1 MNMFTRSGAAAL
13 AAALSLT
20 LAACGGTTTTNTSSS
35 SSAAATTTTT
45 SASSGSTT
53 STPGAMMPGS
63 GSAMMSAAP
72 STADGQHNA
81 ADLAFAQQ
89 MIVHHQGAIEMADLA
104 PSRAASQ
111 QVKDLAVR
119 IKAAQGPEIEQ
130 MQGWLTT
137 WAAAMPSS
145 TDASSS
151 EDTNGMGHSTSGM
164 GSQGQM
170 TSGGATTTMSMP
182 GMMSDGDMQQ
192 LTAASGTEFDR
203 LFLQQMIVHHQGALE
218 MADTELAQGSN
229 PAALAL
235 ARSIKTSQTA
245 EITEMQQMLQTL

>member
-1 MNMFTRSGAAAL
+1 MFARSGAAAL
-13 AAALSLT
+13 AAALTLT
-20 LAACGGTTTTNTSSS
+20 LTACGGTTDTST
-35 SSAAATTTTT
+35 SSAAETITT
-45 SASSGSTT
+45 SAAAGSTT

-63 GSAMMSAAP
+63 GSAMMSAGP
-72 STADGQHNA
+72 STADDQHNA

-104 PSRAASQ
+104 PTRAASQ

-119 IKAAQGPEIEQ
+119 IKAAQGPEIQQ

-145 TDASSS
+145 TNASSS
-151 EDTNGMGHSTSGM
+151 EDTSGLDHGMSGM
-164 GSQGQM
+164 GKEGEM
-170 TSGGATTTMSMP
+170 TSDGVTTTMSMP
-182 GMMSDGDMQQ
+182 GMMSDADMQQ
-192 LTAASGTEFDR
+192 LTAASGTDFDR

-218 MADTELAQGSN
+218 MADTELAQGSY

-235 ARSIKTSQTA
+235 AQSIKTSQTA

>member
-45 SASSGSTT
+45 SAATVSTT
-53 STPGAMMPGS
+53 SAPGAMMSGS

-72 STADGQHNA
+72 SAADAQHNA

-104 PSRAASQ
+104 PTRAASQ

-119 IKAAQGPEIEQ
+119 IKAAQGPEIQQ

-137 WAAAMPSS
+137 WGAAMPSS
-145 TDASSS
+145 TNASSS
-151 EDTNGMGHSTSGM
+151 EDTTGMDMGGM

-170 TSGGATTTMSMP
+170 TSGGVTTAMSIP
-182 GMMSDGDMQQ
+182 GMMSDADMQQ

-218 MADTELAQGSN
+218 MAGTELAQGSSA
-229 PAALAL
+229 AALAL
-235 ARSIKTSQTA
+235 AQSIKTSQTA

>member
-13 AAALSLT
+13 AAALTLT
-20 LAACGGTTTTNTSSS
+20 LAACGGTTDTSGS
-35 SSAAATTTTT
+35 SSATTTAASAAT
-45 SASSGSTT
+45 GSTT
-53 STPGAMMPGS
+53 STPGAMMSGS

-104 PSRAASQ
+104 PTRAASQ
-111 QVKDLAVR
+111 SVKDLAVR
-119 IKAAQGPEIEQ
+119 IKAAQGPEIQQ
-130 MQGWLTT
+130 MQGWLTS

-145 TDASSS
+145 TNASSS
-151 EDTNGMGHSTSGM
+151 EDTSGMDHGMSGM
-164 GSQGQM
+164 GKEGEM
-170 TSGGATTTMSMP
+170 TSGGVTTTMSMP
-182 GMMSDGDMQQ
+182 GMMSEADMQQ
-192 LTAASGTEFDR
+192 LTAASGTDFDR

-229 PAALAL
+229 TAALAL

-245 EITEMQQMLQTL
+245 EITEMQQMLQSL

>member
-1 MNMFTRSGAAAL
+1 MNMFARSGAAAL
-13 AAALSLT
+13 TAALT
-20 LAACGGTTTTNTSSS
+20 LAVAACGGTTDTSTAAS
-35 SSAAATTTTT
+35 SSAAATTT
-45 SASSGSTT
+45 SAAGGSTT
-53 STPGAMMPGS
+53 SPPGAMMSGA

-72 STADGQHNA
+72 SAADAQHNA

-137 WAAAMPSS
+137 WGAAMPSA
-145 TDASSS
+145 TNASSS
-151 EDTNGMGHSTSGM
+151 EDTTGMDMGGM

-170 TSGGATTTMSMP
+170 TSGGVTTAMSIP
-182 GMMSDGDMQQ
+182 GMMSDADMQQ

-218 MADTELAQGSN
+218 MAGTELAQGSSA
-229 PAALAL
+229 AALAL
-235 ARSIKTSQTA
+235 AQSIKTSQTA

>member
-1 MNMFTRSGAAAL
+1 MNMFARSGAAAL
-13 AAALSLT
+13 TAALTLT
-20 LAACGGTTTTNTSSS
+20 LAACGGTTDTSGS
-35 SSAAATTTTT
+35 SSAATTTA
-45 SASSGSTT
+45 SAGTVSTT
-53 STPGAMMPGS
+53 STPGAMMSGS

-72 STADGQHNA
+72 SAADAQHNA

-119 IKAAQGPEIEQ
+119 IKAAQGPEIQQ
-130 MQGWLTT
+130 MQGWLST
-137 WAAAMPSS
+137 WGAAMPSS
-145 TDASSS
+145 TNASSS
-151 EDTNGMGHSTSGM
+151 EDTTGMDMGGM

-170 TSGGATTTMSMP
+170 TSGGVTTAMSIP
-182 GMMSDGDMQQ
+182 GMMSDADMQQ

-229 PAALAL
+229 TAALAL
-235 ARSIKTSQTA
+235 AQAIKTSQTA
-245 EITEMQQMLQTL
+245 EITEMQQMLQSL

>member
-1 MNMFTRSGAAAL
+1 MNMFARSGAAAL
-13 AAALSLT
+13 AAALTLT
-20 LAACGGTTTTNTSSS
+20 LAACGGTTTTGS

-45 SASSGSTT
+45 TSAATGSTT

-72 STADGQHNA
+72 SPADGQHNA

-104 PSRAASQ
+104 PTRAASQ
-111 QVKDLAVR
+111 SVKDLAVR

-130 MQGWLTT
+130 MQGWLTS

-145 TDASSS
+145 ANASSS
-151 EDTNGMGHSTSGM
+151 EDTSGMDHGMSGM
-164 GSQGQM
+164 GKEGEM
-170 TSGGATTTMSMP
+170 TSGGVTTTMSMP
-182 GMMSDGDMQQ
+182 GMMSDADMQQ

-229 PAALAL
+229 TAALAL
-235 ARSIKTSQTA
+235 AQAIKTSQTA
-245 EITEMQQMLQTL
+245 EITEMQQMLQSL

>member
-1 MNMFTRSGAAAL
+1 MNMFARSGAAAL
-13 AAALSLT
+13 AAALTLT
-20 LAACGGTTTTNTSSS
+20 LAACGGTTTTTGS
-35 SSAAATTTTT
+35 SSAAATTTT
-45 SASSGSTT
+45 AAAGSTT

-72 STADGQHNA
+72 STGDGQHNA

-104 PSRAASQ
+104 PTRAASQ
-111 QVKDLAVR
+111 SVKDLAVR

-130 MQGWLTT
+130 MQGWLTS

-145 TDASSS
+145 ANASSS
-151 EDTNGMGHSTSGM
+151 EDTSGMDHGMSGM
-164 GSQGQM
+164 GKEGEM
-170 TSGGATTTMSMP
+170 TSGGVTTTMSMP
-182 GMMSDGDMQQ
+182 GMMSDADMQQ

-229 PAALAL
+229 TAALAL
-235 ARSIKTSQTA
+235 AQAIKTSQTA
-245 EITEMQQMLQTL
+245 EITEMQQMLQSL

>member
-1 MNMFTRSGAAAL
+1 MNMFARSGAAAL
-13 AAALSLT
+13 TAALTLT
-20 LAACGGTTTTNTSSS
+20 LAACGGTTNTGS
-35 SSAAATTTTT
+35 SSAAATTTT
-45 SASSGSTT
+45 SAATGSTT
-53 STPGAMMPGS
+53 STPGAMMSGS

-81 ADLAFAQQ
+81 ADVAFAQQ

-111 QVKDLAVR
+111 QVKDLAGR
-119 IKAAQGPEIEQ
+119 IKAAQGPEIQQ
-130 MQGWLTT
+130 MQGWL
-137 WAAAMPSS
+137 
-145 TDASSS
+145 
-151 EDTNGMGHSTSGM
+151 GMGGM

-170 TSGGATTTMSMP
+170 TSGGVTTTMSMP
-182 GMMSDGDMQQ
+182 GMMSDADMQQ
-192 LTAASGTEFDR
+192 LTAASGTDFDR

-229 PAALAL
+229 TAALAL

>member
-1 MNMFTRSGAAAL
+1 MNVFARSGAAAL
-13 AAALSLT
+13 TAAMTLT
-20 LAACGGTTTTNTSSS
+20 LAACGGTTDTGTATS
-35 SSAAATTTTT
+35 SSAAATTT
-45 SASSGSTT
+45 SAAGVSTT
-53 STPGAMMPGS
+53 STPSEMMSGA

-72 STADGQHNA
+72 SAADGQHNA

-89 MIVHHQGAIEMADLA
+89 MIVHHQGAIEMAELA

-119 IKAAQGPEIEQ
+119 IKSAQGPEIEQ
-130 MQGWLTT
+130 MQGWLIT

-145 TDASSS
+145 SGASSS
-151 EDTNGMGHSTSGM
+151 EDSSGMDHGTFGMGNG
-164 GSQGQM
+164 GEM
-170 TSGGATTTMSMP
+170 TSGGFTTAMSMP
-182 GMMSDGDMQQ
+182 GMMSDADMQQ

-218 MADTELAQGSN
+218 MADTEIAEGSN
-229 PAALAL
+229 TAALAL
-235 ARSIKTSQTA
+235 AQSIKTSQTA

>member
-1 MNMFTRSGAAAL
+1 MNMFARSGAAAL
-13 AAALSLT
+13 TAALTLT
-20 LAACGGTTTTNTSSS
+20 LAACGGTTNTTTTS
-35 SSAAATTTTT
+35 SSAAATTTT
-45 SASSGSTT
+45 SAATESTT
-53 STPGAMMPGS
+53 GTPGAMMSGT

-72 STADGQHNA
+72 SAADAQHNA

-104 PSRAASQ
+104 PTRAASQ
-111 QVKDLAVR
+111 SVKDLAVR

-137 WAAAMPSS
+137 WGAAMPSS
-145 TDASSS
+145 ANAPGS
-151 EDTNGMGHSTSGM
+151 EDTSGMDHGMSGM
-164 GSQGQM
+164 GKEGEM
-170 TSGGATTTMSMP
+170 TSGGFTTTMSMP
-182 GMMSDGDMQQ
+182 GMMSDADMQQ

-229 PAALAL
+229 TAALAL
-235 ARSIKTSQTA
+235 AQSIKTSQTA
-245 EITEMQQMLQTL
+245 EITEMQLMLQTL

>member
-1 MNMFTRSGAAAL
+1 MNMFARSGAAAL
-13 AAALSLT
+13 AAALTLA
-20 LAACGGTTTTNTSSS
+20 LAACGGTTTTTGS
-35 SSAAATTTTT
+35 SSAAATTTT
-45 SASSGSTT
+45 SAATGSTT

-104 PSRAASQ
+104 PTRAASQ

-137 WAAAMPSS
+137 WAAAMPGS
-145 TDASSS
+145 TNAPSS
-151 EDTNGMGHSTSGM
+151 EDTSGMDHGMSGM
-164 GSQGQM
+164 GKEGEM
-170 TSGGATTTMSMP
+170 TSGGVTTTMSMP
-182 GMMSDGDMQQ
+182 GMMSDADMQQ

-229 PAALAL
+229 TAALAL
-235 ARSIKTSQTA
+235 AQAIKTSQTA
-245 EITEMQQMLQTL
+245 EITEMQQMLQSL

>member
-1 MNMFTRSGAAAL
+1 MNMFARSGAAAL
-13 AAALSLT
+13 AAALTLT
-20 LAACGGTTTTNTSSS
+20 LAACGGTTTTGS
-35 SSAAATTTTT
+35 SSAAATTTT
-45 SASSGSTT
+45 AAAGSTT

-72 STADGQHNA
+72 STGDGQHNA

-104 PSRAASQ
+104 PTRASSQ
-111 QVKDLAVR
+111 EVKDLAVR

-137 WAAAMPSS
+137 WAAAMPGS
-145 TDASSS
+145 TNASSS
-151 EDTNGMGHSTSGM
+151 EDTIGMDHGMSGM

-170 TSGGATTTMSMP
+170 TSGGVTTTMSMP
-182 GMMSDGDMQQ
+182 GMMSEADMQQ

-229 PAALAL
+229 TAALAL
-235 ARSIKTSQTA
+235 AQAIKTSQTA